1 MSEEIEQAATA
12 PEQPPEAEPAPEADE
27 TAPAEA
33 QAVRGSLTAILE
45 RLEKLEEA
53 AATTA
58 KQVGYLPPQVRMLGN
73 KVEGLA
79 TSISEP
85 RYRALLLGLL
95 AIYDLVDQLLRAS
108 RQAPASES
116 EAVHTRNYDVL
127 RTQLRQ
133 LLEANGLE
141 EIPAE
146 GAFDPEQHRAIERAT
161 VSDPD
166 LNNRI
171 LEVARPGFRTAQ
183 AVLRYAEVRVGHY
196 EASAEAPASPTQD

>member
-12 PEQPPEAEPAPEADE
+12 PEQPPEAEPAPEPSE
-27 TAPAEA
+27 GPRAEVE
-33 QAVRGSLTAILE
+33 AVRELLGAILG
-45 RLEKLEEA
+45 RLEKLEDA

-58 KQVGYLPPQVRMLGN
+58 KQVGYLPPQIRMLGS
-73 KVEGLA
+73 KVEGLT

-85 RYRALLLGLL
+85 RHRALLLGLL
-95 AIYDLVDQLLRAS
+95 AVYDLVDQLLRAS
-108 RQAPASES
+108 RQAAPSES
-116 EAVHTRNYDVL
+116 EAVHVRNYEVL

-166 LNNRI
+166 LDNRI

-183 AVLRYAEVRVGHY
+183 AVLRYAEVRVGRF
-196 EASAEAPASPTQD
+196 EARADAPASPARD